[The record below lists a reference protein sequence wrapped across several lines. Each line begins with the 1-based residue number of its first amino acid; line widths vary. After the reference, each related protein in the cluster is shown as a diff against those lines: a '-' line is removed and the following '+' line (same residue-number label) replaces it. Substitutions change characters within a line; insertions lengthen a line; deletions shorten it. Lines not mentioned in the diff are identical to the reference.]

1 MKFAILLVG
10 LIGLLGLSE
19 TALAQKPWSKTS
31 KGYTVLVKGNT
42 LRVADEDFPK
52 SMSWDNA
59 LAAVAALGDGKW
71 RLPTMEE
78 LRAIYQQLYVQDEG
92 SFKTAAYY
100 TGVEVTAA
108 NAWAMNFEMGN
119 VYNCFK
125 GNTLN
130 VRVVRDN

>member
-10 LIGLLGLSE
+10 LMGLMGLSE

>member
-1 MKFAILLVG
+1 MKFAILLVS
-10 LIGLLGLSE
+10 LVGLLGLSE

>member
-10 LIGLLGLSE
+10 LMGLIGLSE

-42 LRVADEDFPK
+42 IRVADEDFPK
-52 SMSWDNA
+52 TMSWDNA

-92 SFKTAAYY
+92 SFKTAGYY

>member
-10 LIGLLGLSE
+10 LMGLIGLSE

-42 LRVADEDFPK
+42 IRVADEDFPK
-52 SMSWDNA
+52 TMSWDNA

-100 TGVEVTAA
+100 TCVEVTAA

>member
-10 LIGLLGLSE
+10 LMGLLGLSE

-108 NAWAMNFEMGN
+108 TAWAMNFEMGN

>member
-10 LIGLLGLSE
+10 LMGLLGLSE

-42 LRVADEDFPK
+42 LREADEDFPK

>member
-1 MKFAILLVG
+1 MKFAILLVS
-10 LIGLLGLSE
+10 LMGLLGLSE

>member
-10 LIGLLGLSE
+10 LLGLLGLSE

-52 SMSWDNA
+52 TMSWDNA

>member
-1 MKFAILLVG
+1 MKFAILLVC
-10 LIGLLGLSE
+10 LMGLLGLSE

-130 VRVVRDN
+130 VRVVREN

>member
-10 LIGLLGLSE
+10 LMGLLGLSE

-59 LAAVAALGDGKW
+59 LAAVAALCDGKW
-71 RLPTMEE
+71 PLSNMEE

>member
-10 LIGLLGLSE
+10 LMGLLGLSE

-130 VRVVRDN
+130 VRVVREN

>member
-10 LIGLLGLSE
+10 LMGLLGLSE
-19 TALAQKPWSKTS
+19 TVLAQKPWSKTS

-108 NAWAMNFEMGN
+108 NAWAMNFKWAMS
-119 VYNCFK
+119 
-125 GNTLN
+125 TIAS
-130 VRVVRDN
+130 RATR

>member
-10 LIGLLGLSE
+10 LMGLLGLSE

-71 RLPTMEE
+71 PLPTMEE

>member
-10 LIGLLGLSE
+10 LLGLLGLSE
-19 TALAQKPWSKTS
+19 TVLAQKPWSKTS

-52 SMSWDNA
+52 TMSWDNA

>member
-10 LIGLLGLSE
+10 LMGLFGLSE

-31 KGYTVLVKGNT
+31 KGYTVLVKGYT

-52 SMSWDNA
+52 TMSWDNA

>member
-10 LIGLLGLSE
+10 LMGLLGLSE

>member
-1 MKFAILLVG
+1 MKYAILL
-10 LIGLLGLSE
+10 LSFFSLLVWSDS
-19 TALAQKPWSKTS
+19 ALAQKPWSKTS
-31 KGYTVLVKGNT
+31 KGYTVMVRGKALK
-42 LRVADEDFPK
+42 VADEDFPK

-59 LAAVAALGDGKW
+59 IAAVAALGDGKW

-100 TGVEVTAA
+100 TGMEVTGA

-125 GNTLN
+125 GNTLH

>member
-10 LIGLLGLSE
+10 LMGLIGLSE

>member
-10 LIGLLGLSE
+10 LMGLLGLSE
-19 TALAQKPWSKTS
+19 TVLAQKPWSKTS

>member
-10 LIGLLGLSE
+10 LMGLIGLSE

-52 SMSWDNA
+52 TMSWDNA

>member
-10 LIGLLGLSE
+10 LMGLLGLSE

-42 LRVADEDFPK
+42 LREADEDFPK

-130 VRVVRDN
+130 VRVVRAN

>member
-10 LIGLLGLSE
+10 LMGLFGLSE

>member
-10 LIGLLGLSE
+10 LMGLIGLSE

-42 LRVADEDFPK
+42 IRVADEDFPK
-52 SMSWDNA
+52 TMSWDNA

>member
-1 MKFAILLVG
+1 MNFAILLVG
-10 LIGLLGLSE
+10 LMGLLGLSE

>member
-10 LIGLLGLSE
+10 LMGLIGLSE

-31 KGYTVLVKGNT
+31 KGYAVLVKGNT
-42 LRVADEDFPK
+42 IRVADEDFPK
-52 SMSWDNA
+52 TMSWDNA